1 METQSSLKSV
11 FAGSIGLIALF
22 AVVGQFALSALVSKL
37 GRIDYIVQ
45 FFSYFTILG
54 NVMVLLCCFFTVF
67 WSKSRVGL
75 FFTKPETITAVTL
88 YILIVGIIYNTL
100 LRFLSHPQ
108 GLSMVVDELL
118 HVVTPLSFFL
128 FWWRFLDKE
137 TIRWNHLFYWLI
149 FPLVYLFYTLW
160 HGSFSG
166 FYPYP
171 FVNVSELGMDRVLL
185 NSFGVTLV
193 FVAIGALLIVLG
205 KWQNK
210 RHSQRI
216 KK

>member
-1 METQSSLKSV
+1 MESQKSLKSV
-11 FAGSIGLIALF
+11 FAGSIGLITLF
-22 AVVGQFALSALVSKL
+22 AVVGQFVLSALVSKL
-37 GRIDYIVQ
+37 GRMDYIVQ
-45 FFSYFTILG
+45 FFSYFTILS
-54 NVMVLLCCFFTVF
+54 NVMVLLCCFFTVC
-67 WSKSRVGL
+67 WSKSRIGL

-88 YILIVGIIYNTL
+88 YILIVGIIYNGI
-100 LRFLSHPQ
+100 LRFLSHPR
-108 GLSMVVDELL
+108 GLLSLVDELL

-128 FWWRFLDKE
+128 FWWLFLDKTE
-137 TIRWNHLFYWLI
+137 IRWNHIFYWLI
-149 FPLVYLFYTLW
+149 FPLIYLFYTLW

-171 FVNVSELGMDRVLL
+171 FVDVSELGMDRVIL

>member
-1 METQSSLKSV
+1 MEAQKSLKSV
-11 FAGSIGLIALF
+11 FAGSIGLITLF
-22 AVVGQFALSALVSKL
+22 AVVGQFVLSALVSKL
-37 GRIDYIVQ
+37 GRVEYIVQ
-45 FFSYFTILG
+45 FFSYFTILS
-54 NVMVLLCCFFTVF
+54 NVMVLLCCFFTVCC
-67 WSKSRVGL
+67 SKSRMGL

-128 FWWRFLDKE
+128 FWWRFLSKE
-137 TIRWNHLFYWLI
+137 TIRWSHLFYWLI
-149 FPLVYLFYTLW
+149 FPLTYLFYTLW

-171 FVNVSELGMDRVLL
+171 FVNVSELGMDRVIL

-193 FVAIGALLIVLG
+193 FVVIGALLIILG
-205 KWQNK
+205 KWQNRQRSK
-210 RHSQRI
+210 RI

>member
-1 METQSSLKSV
+1 METQKSLKTV

-22 AVVGQFALSALVSKL
+22 ALIGQFVLSALVSKL
-37 GRIDYIVQ
+37 DRVDYIIH
-45 FFSYFTILG
+45 FFSYFTILS
-54 NVMVLLCCFFTVF
+54 NIMVLLCCFFTVF
-67 WSKSRVGL
+67 CSKSRMGL
-75 FFTKPETITAVTL
+75 FFTKSETMTAVTL
-88 YILIVGIIYNTL
+88 YILIVGLIYNGI

-108 GLSMVVDELL
+108 GLLSLVDELL
-118 HVVTPLSFFL
+118 HVVTPLSFFF
-128 FWWRFLDKE
+128 FWWLFLDKIE
-137 TIRWNHLFYWLI
+137 IRWSHIFYWLI
-149 FPLVYLFYTLW
+149 FPLIYLFYTLW

-171 FVNVSELGMDRVLL
+171 FVDVSELGMDRVIL

-193 FVAIGALLIVLG
+193 FVIIGILLIGLG

-210 RHSQRI
+210 RRSYLN

>member
-1 METQSSLKSV
+1 MEAQKSLKSV
-11 FAGSIGLIALF
+11 FAGSIGLITLF
-22 AVVGQFALSALVSKL
+22 AVVGQFVLSALVSKL
-37 GRIDYIVQ
+37 GRVDYIVQ
-45 FFSYFTILG
+45 FFSYFTILS
-54 NVMVLLCCFFTVF
+54 NVMVLLCCFFSVC
-67 WSKSRVGL
+67 WSKSRMGL

-128 FWWRFLDKE
+128 FWWRFLSKE
-137 TIRWNHLFYWLI
+137 TIRWSHLFYWLI
-149 FPLVYLFYTLW
+149 FPLAYLFYTLW

-193 FVAIGALLIVLG
+193 FVLIGVLLIVLG
-205 KWQNK
+205 KWQN
-210 RHSQRI
+210 RQRSQRI

>member
-11 FAGSIGLIALF
+11 FAGSIGLITLC

-54 NVMVLLCCFFTVF
+54 NVLVQLCCFFTVV
-67 WSKSRVGL
+67 WSKSRIGL

-128 FWWRFLDKE
+128 FWWRFLDKG

>member
-1 METQSSLKSV
+1 MILAV
-11 FAGSIGLIALF
+11 FAVF
-22 AVVGQFALSALVSKL
+22 
-37 GRIDYIVQ
+37 
-45 FFSYFTILG
+45 YFVTFRF
-54 NVMVLLCCFFTVF
+54 MPYT
-67 WSKSRVGL
+67 R
-75 FFTKPETITAVTL
+75 PETITAVTL
-88 YILIVGIIYNTL
+88 YILIVGIIYNTI

-118 HVVTPLSFFL
+118 HVLAPSSFFL
-128 FWWRFLDKE
+128 FWWRFLDKG
-137 TIRWNHLFYWLI
+137 TIRWSHIFYWLI

-171 FVNVSELGMDRVLL
+171 FVNVSELGMDRVIL

-193 FVAIGALLIVLG
+193 FIVIGVLLIVLG
-205 KWQNK
+205 RWQNK
-210 RHSQRI
+210 QRSQRI